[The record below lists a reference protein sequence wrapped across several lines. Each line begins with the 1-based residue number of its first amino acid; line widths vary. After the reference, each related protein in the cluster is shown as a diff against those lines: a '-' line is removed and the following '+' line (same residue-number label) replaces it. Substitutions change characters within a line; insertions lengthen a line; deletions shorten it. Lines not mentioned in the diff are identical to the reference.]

1 MIKSSIDNAV
11 IIVYNR
17 IKSLYDE
24 MTVMRSGSLNTL
36 NSHLSRRS
44 CERQQ
49 SILRPGNERTDKMKK
64 KYALTSIMTAAVLL
78 MPSCSGNA
86 GRNSTSAGSI
96 NTESVQTAV
105 SATNINELDNETD
118 WKDMADIEE
127 IDSANEEGT
136 GKLYV
141 AGQKAGEVKALC
153 YYDLASS
160 QSELAEL
167 LALRYGGT
175 ITTEICSSGSA
186 YFDKLGVLIASGD
199 SPDIVRY
206 DWMAHPTGTSKNMF
220 TCLDDWLD
228 IDSPLWSGEKEVIDS
243 FNYLG
248 RHYYFP
254 SDVSTNFAVIYNTRS
269 LEEAGLPNPADL
281 YFDNNWTWDTFEDMM
296 SKWVNIGPDYT
307 GFTGGSWSAM
317 MFANTTGVKIIDMT
331 GTDIVNNMK
340 NPDVQRAMDRLS
352 EMKKLG
358 YIGDGFVDPAEA
370 FVDGKLL
377 FLGMGLTWGFES
389 AQGSFFQKGLD
400 GDFEVVPFPRDP
412 NADRYYMSADTYG
425 FLVPTGAHNIQGAVD
440 WILCGRLY
448 ATDPDIVAADRAKR
462 MDTSPV
468 YYAKCPECKY
478 NFEAEGQDD
487 LDTCPNCGA
496 ARKRKFKPVY
506 SERVMR
512 VCDDMTDP
520 EKFGFIFD
528 NSLGFNDDFSLILT
542 GGEESLY
549 DGPIYYGSSY
559 TQLREINYNLIESYL
574 DEYRAAIKKA
584 EEEKR

>member
-1 MIKSSIDNAV
+1 
-11 IIVYNR
+11 
-17 IKSLYDE
+17 
-24 MTVMRSGSLNTL
+24 
-36 NSHLSRRS
+36 
-44 CERQQ
+44 
-49 SILRPGNERTDKMKK
+49 MKK
-64 KYALTSIMTAAVLL
+64 KYALIYIMTASLLL
-78 MPSCSGNA
+78 MSSCSGNS
-86 GRNSTSAGSI
+86 GRNTSSVENTGTEDVNTSVST
-96 NTESVQTAV
+96 
-105 SATNINELDNETD
+105 TNINELDNVTD
-118 WKDMADIEE
+118 WEEMADIEVV
-127 IDSANEEGT
+127 DSANEEGT
-136 GKLYV
+136 GALYIP
-141 AGQKAGEVKALC
+141 GQKAGEVKALC

-167 LALRYGGT
+167 LAQRYGGM

-186 YFDKLGVLIASGD
+186 YFDKLGVLIAAGD
-199 SPDIVRY
+199 SPDIIRY
-206 DWMAHPTGTSKNMF
+206 DWMAYPTGMSKNMF
-220 TCLDDWLD
+220 TCLDEWLD
-228 IDSPLWSGEKEVIDS
+228 MESPLWSDEKEIIES

-248 RHYYFP
+248 KHYYYP
-254 SDVSTNFAVIYNTRS
+254 SDVCTNFAVIYNTRS

-281 YFDNNWTWDTFEDMM
+281 YFENNWTWDTFEDMM
-296 SKWVNIGPDYT
+296 SKWVNIDPDYV

-317 MFANTTGVKIIDMT
+317 MFANTTGVKLIDMT
-331 GTDIVNNMK
+331 GRDIINNLK
-340 NPDVQRAMDRLS
+340 SPDVQRAMDRLAN
-352 EMKKLG
+352 MKKLG

-389 AQGSFFQKGLD
+389 AQGSFFKNGLE

-448 ATDPDIVAADRAKR
+448 ATDPDIVAADRAKL
-462 MDTSPV
+462 MDDSAV

-478 NFEAEGQDD
+478 NFENEGQND

-496 ARKRKFKPVY
+496 ARKRKFKAVY

-528 NSLGFNDDFSLILT
+528 NSLGFNDDFSAILT

-549 DGPIYYGSSY
+549 DGPIYYGASY
-559 TQLREINYNLIESYL
+559 SQLREECYNLIESYL
-574 DEYRAAIKKA
+574 DDYRTAIRKAA
-584 EEEKR
+584 EGQT